1 MILCVFSNRLSS
13 LKKLGGR
20 VNGALGDVRDRSGKG
35 HDNLNRWLVRDC
47 PAASRD
53 QPKKGQL
60 TIPECFSDDDV
71 SDEISSYR
79 IIIPYFHQ

>member
-1 MILCVFSNRLSS
+1 MF
-13 LKKLGGR
+13 LGGR

-35 HDNLNRWLVRDC
+35 PANLNRWLLRDC

-60 TIPECFSDDDV
+60 TIPECISDDDV
-71 SDEISSYR
+71 SD
-79 IIIPYFHQ
+79 